1 MNKKIL
7 HLNFSDDGGAGIA
20 VKRINECL
28 LKSNINSK
36 ILVAEKNTSYN
47 NIIYNQSNIDNFFW
61 KNRKKISRNLKIFF
75 KTKNKNTHTIS
86 FFKSNILSQIEK
98 YNPDFLNIHW
108 IGNELISLEQIK
120 KIKIPIFWTLHD
132 MWLYCGAEHYTFSN
146 RFIEGYLKNNRP
158 STESGFDLNRWVWNR
173 KKKYLSQNFDVIA
186 TSDWQFNNAKKS
198 NLLKNKKIHKIPL
211 PIDTNFWKPIDKKK
225 SREILSWSE
234 NNFYF
239 LFGFSDYRK
248 KHIKGLDIAI
258 EIFEK
263 TKKKY
268 PEKKFILN
276 IFGDFDKKL
285 FQDKEI
291 NFLGKIHDEN
301 KLKLVY
307 SASDLLI
314 NTSRQESFGQIAL
327 ESLSTGLPIVIL
339 DNTGTKDLIKSEE
352 MGFVFKNTSLENLN
366 DFFKWLDNNQ
376 SNFNSK
382 KIHEIISKNFSYDQ
396 ISIDYINL
404 IQKKYYF
411 A

>member
-47 NIIYNQSNIDNFFW
+47 DIIYNQSNIDNFFW

-132 MWLYCGAEHYTFSN
+132 MWLYCGAEHYTFSD

-234 NNFYF
+234 NNFHF

-352 MGFVFKNTSLENLN
+352 MGFVFKNTSHENLN

-396 ISIDYINL
+396 ISIDYMNL
-404 IQKKYYF
+404 IQKKY
-411 A
+411 

>member
-1 MNKKIL
+1 M
-7 HLNFSDDGGAGIA
+7 
-20 VKRINECL
+20 
-28 LKSNINSK
+28 
-36 ILVAEKNTSYN
+36 
-47 NIIYNQSNIDNFFW
+47 
-61 KNRKKISRNLKIFF
+61 
-75 KTKNKNTHTIS
+75 
-86 FFKSNILSQIEK
+86 
-98 YNPDFLNIHW
+98 
-108 IGNELISLEQIK
+108 
-120 KIKIPIFWTLHD
+120 
-132 MWLYCGAEHYTFSN
+132 
-146 RFIEGYLKNNRP
+146 
-158 STESGFDLNRWVWNR
+158 
-173 KKKYLSQNFDVIA
+173 
-186 TSDWQFNNAKKS
+186 
-198 NLLKNKKIHKIPL
+198 
-211 PIDTNFWKPIDKKK
+211 
-225 SREILSWSE
+225 SWSE
-234 NNFYF
+234 NNFHF

-352 MGFVFKNTSLENLN
+352 MGFVFKNTSHENLN

-396 ISIDYINL
+396 ISIDYMNL
-404 IQKKYYF
+404 IQKKY
-411 A
+411 